1 MYYCIANPSARSGG
15 RDTALPRLLS
25 FFKKQGIPC
34 RLYFTEGPGHAGRL
48 ARRIISQ
55 SRPADMSAALTCNTP
70 PEHAGSRPAAHA
82 DNKPAAHASTPPAHT
97 GNTEPVNLIVAG
109 GDGTFN
115 EVINGIDNYDN
126 VQLAFLPVGSGN
138 DLARGLDLPK
148 NPSVL
153 IRRIAAGKIR
163 RHLDLGAVQFHTVSG
178 IRSRKLAGVKSV
190 TSPDVNS
197 SITSPDVDSSVTSP
211 DGTASSESAAGIPSA
226 GLTHR
231 FVISSGIGFDAAVC
245 EEALSS
251 SIKNVLNR
259 FHVGKLTYGT
269 IALRQILFAP
279 KTACDILLD
288 DGRSLHLDKMLFSA
302 VMNCAYEGGGYRF
315 APDADPADGCMTLV
329 AVGDIPA
336 PKAILSFP
344 AAHAGKYFNI
354 KGVHHFTIQSAEIRT
369 EKPLWVHTDGEVSY
383 QSDHISVKC
392 LPKRLAMLV

>member
-15 RDTALPRLLS
+15 RDTELPRLLS

-34 RLYFTEGPGHAGRL
+34 QLYFTEGPGHAGRL
-48 ARRIISQ
+48 ARRITSQ
-55 SRPADMSAALTCNTP
+55 ARPAGISSTHSGDGPAAFP
-70 PEHAGSRPAAHA
+70 DSRPAAHV
-82 DNKPAAHASTPPAHT
+82 
-97 GNTEPVNLIVAG
+97 GGIEPVNLIVAG

-115 EVINGIDNYDN
+115 EVINGIDNYNN
-126 VQLAFLPVGSGN
+126 VRLALLPVGSGN

-163 RHLDLGAVQFHTVSG
+163 RRLDLGAVHFHTVSD
-178 IRSRKLAGVKSV
+178 IRSRKLTGDSV
-190 TSPDVNS
+190 ASDPENGAASGSGT
-197 SITSPDVDSSVTSP
+197 DS
-211 DGTASSESAAGIPSA
+211 GIPAAASGSTDSIPAA

-251 SIKNVLNR
+251 NIKNTLNR
-259 FHVGKLTYGT
+259 FHAGKLSYGT

-315 APDADPADGCMTLV
+315 APDADPADGYMTLV
-329 AVGDIPA
+329 AVGDIPV

-354 KGVHHFTIQSAEIRT
+354 KGVHHFTIKSAEIRT

-392 LPKRLAMLV
+392 LPQRLAMLV